1 MPRYLAALQI
11 PMVLAAGGFF
21 ALPALGELLPAPLG
35 GLVASLGRWAIIGMG
50 GWKLVQSGV
59 TGPWGAMWAGPLL
72 LLVEHVLTA
81 AVILVVVPWDDK
93 LPLVLAA
100 TLVAYVVWAPVTL
113 VPAWIGG
120 FIGLGDAP
128 AAAPPPLRRPGR
140 APTAAD

>member
-1 MPRYLAALQI
+1 MPRYLAALKV
-11 PMVLAAGGFF
+11 PMVLMAGGCF

-50 GWKLVQSGV
+50 GWKVVRSGV
-59 TGPWGAMWAGPLL
+59 TGPFGAMWAGPLL
-72 LLVEHVLTA
+72 ALVEHVLTV
-81 AVILVVVPWDDK
+81 AVILLVVTWDDK

-100 TLVAYVVWAPVTL
+100 ALVAYVIWAPVTL

-128 AAAPPPLRRPGR
+128 ATTRPLERSGR
-140 APTAAD
+140 VPTTAD